1 VSINKFKEYLESE
14 VQKVKHRSPVLRIQV
29 REESNCVILESL
41 REAGYII
48 EVIVLTIPFS
58 LEKQI
63 ADNVRRLY
71 REKVKDYTDKEAI
84 HLHCDV
90 KYKCDEGEMINRDEE
105 IIGDLLNSDWANRI
119 IDSL

>member
-1 VSINKFKEYLESE
+1 M
-14 VQKVKHRSPVLRIQV
+14 
-29 REESNCVILESL
+29 
-41 REAGYII
+41 
-48 EVIVLTIPFS
+48 VLTIPFS

-84 HLHCDV
+84 YFYCDV
-90 KYKCDEGEMINRDEE
+90 KYKCDEEEMINRDEE
-105 IIGDLLNSDWANRI
+105 VIGDLLNSDWANRI